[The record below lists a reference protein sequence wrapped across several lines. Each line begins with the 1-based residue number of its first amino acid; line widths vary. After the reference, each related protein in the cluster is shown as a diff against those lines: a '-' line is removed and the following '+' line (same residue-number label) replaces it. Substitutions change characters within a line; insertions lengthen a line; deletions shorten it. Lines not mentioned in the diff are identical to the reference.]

1 MAFYE
6 CVMIARQDLT
16 ATQVE
21 GLVENFSNILTEN
34 GGQVASKEAWGLRT
48 LAYRIKKNRKGHYV
62 LFKLETPSAA
72 LLEMER
78 NMRLSEDVLRYMSVR
93 VEELDPNPSAILQNR
108 GGRDDRGG
116 RRGGGRFGDGPRDR
130 DGPRRDRD
138 AAPREKPSAEAAKA
152 EPAKAE
158 AKES

>member
-21 GLVENFSNILTEN
+21 GLVENFSKILTEN

-108 GGRDDRGG
+108 GGRDDRG

-130 DGPRRDRD
+130 DGPRNKDGRDRDGRARD
-138 AAPREKPSAEAAKA
+138 AAPRETTNA
-152 EPAKAE
+152 EPAA
-158 AKES
+158 AKT